1 MRGGDKKMKLEL
13 TVFQLGK
20 ALKDIEN
27 QYNLNLLVKQNLS
40 GGWITIVG
48 EATITDY
55 PIEENGGN
63 SNNIISV
70 NIKGSSSEGT
80 TIKFIGAKGKK
91 FNVDISP
98 AKYKSIPKKGLT
110 LNQVKINK
118 NECALRIDE
127 NIIFT
132 IKESAEKIIGI
143 INQ

>member
-1 MRGGDKKMKLEL
+1 MDG
-13 TVFQLGK
+13 
-20 ALKDIEN
+20 
-27 QYNLNLLVKQNLS
+27 S
-40 GGWITIVG
+40 TIVG
-48 EATITDY
+48 DAIVTDY
-55 PIEENGGN
+55 PTEENGGN

-80 TIKFIGAKGKK
+80 TIKLIGAKGKK

-98 AKYKSIPKKGLT
+98 AKYKNIPKKGLI

-118 NECALRIDE
+118 NECVLRIDD

-132 IKESAEKIIGI
+132 IKESAEKIIGM

>member
-1 MRGGDKKMKLEL
+1 MKLEL

-20 ALKDIEN
+20 ALKDIGN
-27 QYNLNLLVKQNLS
+27 QHDLNLLVKQDLS

-48 EATITDY
+48 QAIITDY
-55 PIEENGGN
+55 PTEESRG
-63 SNNIISV
+63 NNIISV

-80 TIKFIGAKGKK
+80 AIKFIGAKGKK

-98 AKYKSIPKKGLT
+98 AKYKSIPKKGLI
-110 LNQVKINK
+110 LNQVKINE
-118 NECALRIDE
+118 NECALRIDD

-143 INQ
+143 LNL

>member
-1 MRGGDKKMKLEL
+1 MKLEL

-27 QYNLNLLVKQNLS
+27 QYNLNLLVKKNLS
-40 GGWITIVG
+40 GGWLTIVG
-48 EATITDY
+48 EAIITDY
-55 PIEENGGN
+55 PTEENRGN
-63 SNNIISV
+63 NNIINI

-80 TIKFIGAKGKK
+80 TIKLIGGTGKK

-98 AKYKSIPKKGLT
+98 AKYKSIPKKGLI
-110 LNQVKINK
+110 LNQVKINE
-118 NECALRIDE
+118 NECALRIDD

-143 INQ
+143 LNL

>member
-1 MRGGDKKMKLEL
+1 MKLEL

-48 EATITDY
+48 QAIITDY
-55 PIEENGGN
+55 PTEENRGT
-63 SNNIISV
+63 NNIISV
-70 NIKGSSSEGT
+70 HIKGSSSEGT
-80 TIKFIGAKGKK
+80 AIKFIGAKGKK

-98 AKYKSIPKKGLT
+98 AQYKSIPKKGLT

-118 NECALRIDE
+118 NECALRIDD

>member
-1 MRGGDKKMKLEL
+1 MKLEL

-48 EATITDY
+48 QAIITDY
-55 PIEENGGN
+55 PTEENRGP
-63 SNNIISV
+63 NNIISV
-70 NIKGSSSEGT
+70 KIKGCSSEGT
-80 TIKFIGAKGKK
+80 DIKFIGAKGKK

-98 AKYKSIPKKGLT
+98 AQYKSIPKKGLT

-118 NECALRIDE
+118 NECALRIDD

-132 IKESAEKIIGI
+132 IKESAETIIGI
-143 INQ
+143 LNQ